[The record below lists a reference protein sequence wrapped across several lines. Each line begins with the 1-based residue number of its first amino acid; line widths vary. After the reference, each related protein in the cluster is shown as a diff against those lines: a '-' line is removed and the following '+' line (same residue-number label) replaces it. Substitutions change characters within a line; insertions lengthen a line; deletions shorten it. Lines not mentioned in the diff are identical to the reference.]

1 MSKSFVIRL
10 TACHSQS
17 LSFWVELWD
26 SRGSL
31 DKAWS
36 SYLGSTGIT
45 WQVMLFQKI
54 KTPGLGDIHVFDV
67 WLPFFNM

>member
-1 MSKSFVIRL
+1 MSKSFVISL

-17 LSFWVELWD
+17 LSFCIELWD

-31 DKAWS
+31 DKAWG

-45 WQVMLFQKI
+45 WQVMLLQKI
-54 KTPGLGDIHVFDV
+54 KTPGPGDIHMFDV